1 MIVKSYLI
9 FSIFIKF
16 CLYAE
21 AIPAVYLG
29 GAKMLTEVGD
39 VRPLL
44 VKPDPAVM
52 KKFRPLDAKPA
63 VREIENFLDAI

>member
-1 MIVKSYLI
+1 
-9 FSIFIKF
+9 
-16 CLYAE
+16 
-21 AIPAVYLG
+21 
-29 GAKMLTEVGD
+29 MLTEVGD